1 MVGKFGLTVARV
13 QGESMA
19 PSYHS
24 GDLVLI
30 RKSRK
35 AKRNNIAI
43 AHRPDKEDLL
53 IIKRVI
59 TITNNGY
66 WLQGDNSEYSDD
78 SRLFGE
84 VPKELIKGVVLFKYW
99 PLFTN

>member
-1 MVGKFGLTVARV
+1 MVGNFGLMVARV

-19 PSYHS
+19 PAYHS

-30 RKSRK
+30 RKTRK
-35 AKRNNIAI
+35 AKRNNIVI
-43 AHRPDKEDLL
+43 AHRPDQEDLL
-53 IIKRVI
+53 IIKRVV

-66 WLQGDNSEYSDD
+66 WLQGDNSEFSDD

-84 VPKELIKGVVLFKYW
+84 VPKELIKGIVLFKYW

>member
-1 MVGKFGLTVARV
+1 MVAYFGLTVAKV
-13 QGESMA
+13 QGDSML
-19 PSYHS
+19 PKYRS

-30 RKSRK
+30 KKSHTV
-35 AKRNNIAI
+35 KRNQVVIAQ
-43 AHRPDKEDLL
+43 RPDKPDLL

-59 TITNNGY
+59 SITHKGY
-66 WLQGDNSEYSDD
+66 WLQGDNSEFSDD

-84 VPKELIKGVVLFKYW
+84 VPKELVKGLVLLRYW

>member
-1 MVGKFGLTVARV
+1 MVGNFRLMVARV
-13 QGESMA
+13 QGDSMA
-19 PSYHS
+19 PAYKS

-30 RKSRK
+30 RRTRK
-35 AKRNNIAI
+35 VKRNNVVI
-43 AHRPDKEDLL
+43 AHRPDREELL

-59 TITNNGY
+59 TITNYGY
-66 WLQGDNSEYSDD
+66 WLQGDNSEFSDD

-84 VPKELIKGVVLFKYW
+84 VPRDLVKGIVLFKYW

>member
-1 MVGKFGLTVARV
+1 MVGNFRLMVARV
-13 QGESMA
+13 QGDSMTPA
-19 PSYHS
+19 YKS

-30 RKSRK
+30 RRTRK
-35 AKRNNIAI
+35 VKRNNVVI
-43 AHRPDKEDLL
+43 AHRPDREELL

-66 WLQGDNSEYSDD
+66 WLQGDNSEFSDD

-84 VPKELIKGVVLFKYW
+84 VPRDLVKGIVLFKYW

>member
-1 MVGKFGLTVARV
+1 MVGNFGLMVAKV

-19 PSYHS
+19 PKYRS

-30 RKSRK
+30 KKSKK
-35 AKRNNIAI
+35 ARRNNIVI
-43 AHRPDKEDLL
+43 AQRPDREELL
-53 IIKRVI
+53 IIKRV
-59 TITNNGY
+59 TTLTNNGY
-66 WLQGDNSEYSDD
+66 WLQGDNSEFSDD
-78 SRLFGE
+78 SRIFGE

>member
-1 MVGKFGLTVARV
+1 MVGNFRLMVARV

-30 RKSRK
+30 RRTRK
-35 AKRNNIAI
+35 VKRNNVVIAY
-43 AHRPDKEDLL
+43 RPDREELL

-59 TITNNGY
+59 TITNKGY
-66 WLQGDNSEYSDD
+66 WLQGDNSEFSDD

-84 VPKELIKGVVLFKYW
+84 VPKDLVKGIVLFKYW

>member
-1 MVGKFGLTVARV
+1 MVGNFGLMVARV

-19 PSYHS
+19 PAYHS

-35 AKRNNIAI
+35 VKRNNIVI

-59 TITNNGY
+59 TITNKGY
-66 WLQGDNSEYSDD
+66 WLQGDNSEFSDD
-78 SRLFGE
+78 SRIFGE
-84 VPKELIKGVVLFKYW
+84 VTKKLIKGIVMLRYW

>member
-1 MVGKFGLTVARV
+1 MVGNFGFRVARIH
-13 QGESMA
+13 GDSMV
-19 PSYHS
+19 PKFRS

-30 RKSRK
+30 KSANQ
-35 AKRNNIAI
+35 AKRNQVVIAQ
-43 AHRPDKEDLL
+43 RPDREELL

-59 TITNNGY
+59 TITNQGY
-66 WLQGDNSEYSDD
+66 WLQGDNAEFSDD

-84 VPKELIKGVVLFKYW
+84 VSKDLIKGVVLFRYW